1 MPVIVLE
8 ARDFTSPLFLVR
20 TWEVL
25 SGCTTFSLVSL
36 LEPSELN
43 RNTSDHQHLN
53 TFKIFCM
60 FTWCFFFTLTLLI
73 HILSV
78 IQFHSLIPISWKN
91 LTMTVAVLGTLMC
104 FSASVVFPWIVM
116 DHQSALP
123 RPVAAAVASCL
134 TFLAYASESYVL
146 RTQTHEQRGYMGSMP
161 GLLKTLQL
169 WGSCQMIPLVV
180 EVCRQ
185 PSGVHSWQLWVS
197 GVSYGVCVLMS
208 LVTLVV
214 ILGDFAGRCLLPF
227 DRFLAGFSLIG
238 VLLYMMATVIC
249 FTKILQLRDVGQS
262 STKIPSK
269 SAELVIVETV
279 VASIT
284 LLAYTV
290 DLAFSIK
297 LLCDRS
303 HA

>member
-25 SGCTTFSLVSL
+25 SGCTTFSLVASL
-36 LEPSELN
+36 EHSEIN
-43 RNTSDHQHLN
+43 KNQSYHQNLN
-53 TFKIFCM
+53 TFRIFCM

-91 LTMTVAVLGTLMC
+91 LTMTVAVLGALMC
-104 FSASVVFPWIVM
+104 LSASVVFPWIIM
-116 DHQSALP
+116 DHYIVSP

-134 TFLAYASESYVL
+134 TFLAYTSESYVL
-146 RTQTHEQRGYMGSMP
+146 CTQAHEQRGYMGSMP

-169 WGSCQMIPLVV
+169 WGGCQMIPLIV
-180 EVCRQ
+180 EVVCGLASEIR
-185 PSGVHSWQLWVS
+185 SWQLWVS

-238 VLLYMMATVIC
+238 VLLYMVATVIC
-249 FTKILQLRDVGQS
+249 FTKILQLRDFFQRNPN
-262 STKIPSK
+262 KN
-269 SAELVIVETV
+269 AELVIMETV